1 MLELTTKR
9 PTMQVKVDGEV
20 CEIPLRFTSAE
31 LVAMAD
37 SETQMTAM
45 SEFFGAYVPG
55 FDQMGDDAVMAIMDE
70 WTRLRKELGE
80 PDMGE

>member
-20 CEIPLRFTSAE
+20 VEIPLSF
-31 LVAMAD
+31 
-37 SETQMTAM
+37 TAM
-45 SEFFGAYVPG
+45 ELMALNRAEDKNDAMFAFFAAYVPN
-55 FDQMGDDAVMAIMDE
+55 FDQMGDGMVNALLAE
-70 WTRLRKELGE
+70 WTRMREERGE

>member
-20 CEIPLRFTSAE
+20 VEVPLSFTAPE
-31 LVAMAD
+31 LVAMGRAED
-37 SETQMTAM
+37 KNEAM
-45 SEFFGAYVPG
+45 FGFFAAYVPG
-55 FDQMGDDAVMAIMDE
+55 FEQMGDDMVNALLAE
-70 WTRLRKELGE
+70 WTRLREEQGE

>member
-20 CEIPLRFTSAE
+20 AEVPLSFTAAE
-31 LVAMAD
+31 LIALNRAEDKNDAMFA
-37 SETQMTAM
+37 
-45 SEFFGAYVPG
+45 FFAAYVPG
-55 FDQMGDDAVMAIMDE
+55 FNQMGDAAVNALLAE
-70 WTRLRKELGE
+70 WTRLREEQGE